1 MDKFQI
7 MTPDGYEVEV
17 SASSQEE
24 ALEKAKSNYKK
35 LPRIIKKMDGNV
47 RIFEQN
53 DGKRY
58 LVSPSYSTSNQERI
72 NAILEGK
79 ADAGQASKSS
89 FYQDILDKYP
99 LASRAAAYLG
109 ATPFVGKYT
118 DEAMGQTF
126 GEQAAIATRAA
137 QSAMAS
143 ERPKE
148 NLEGKRQV

>member
-89 FYQDILDKYP
+89 FYQSILDKYP

-109 ATPFVGKYT
+109 QIPFAGKYT

-143 ERPKE
+143 
-148 NLEGKRQV
+148 